1 MASLSAT
8 APVFILLLGVLFV
21 VLFLKG
27 CRNMIGRNSNSDHR
41 AGANAR
47 IRRNNQ
53 STADNGATSPSALT
67 QNETREQKQHNRR
80 SKILTS
86 ILQKVRF
93 YQRQQKQLMLWS
105 SLARLHNDFIM
116 CTHIISNHILRA
128 ESS

>member
-8 APVFILLLGVLFV
+8 APVFILLLGVLFF

-47 IRRNNQ
+47 IQGNNQ
-53 STADNGATSPSALT
+53 STNENGAPSPSALT
-67 QNETREQKQHNRR
+67 QNITREQKQHNRR

-93 YQRQQKQLMLWS
+93 YQQQ
-105 SLARLHNDFIM
+105 
-116 CTHIISNHILRA
+116 
-128 ESS
+128 